1 MEPRQIP
8 AGSHVRLGPASFP
21 PSASLVSALR
31 RFVTGDPRVEAVY
44 VLAMGVDD
52 GSAPDVIGV
61 DLRPGVHTADVLD
74 RLAAALESVAPRG
87 LTLDLMILSEQSRLA
102 ALRVCAPIGAG
113 GRVESLAARAGHDRA
128 AAADLAAAL
137 LDARLFVPALGDPDA
152 ATAAGPPAPR
162 ALEHDEPVRFPVTRI
177 GGHDAIAAF
186 SSWWALLH
194 ADPPFDDQL
203 ATGGRALLSNWPEGV
218 GLALDVGCLHAAVL
232 AADQAAVL
240 RTSARSERVQGDGG
254 GGGHDGRSRTNG
266 A

>member
-1 MEPRQIP
+1 
-8 AGSHVRLGPASFP
+8 
-21 PSASLVSALR
+21 LVSALR
-31 RFVTGDPRVEAVY
+31 RYVTGDPRVEAVY

-61 DLRPGVHTADVLD
+61 DLRAGVHTGEVLD
-74 RLAAALESVAPRG
+74 RLAAALEPVAPRG
-87 LTLDLMILSEQSRLA
+87 LTLDLTILSEQSRLA

-137 LDARLFVPALGDPDA
+137 LEARLFVPALGDPDA
-152 ATAAGPPAPR
+152 GTGAGLPVPR
-162 ALEHDEPVRFPVTRI
+162 ALEHGEPVRFPVTRI

-186 SSWWALLH
+186 SSWWSLLH
-194 ADPPFDDQL
+194 ADPPFVDQL
-203 ATGGRALLSNWPEGV
+203 VASGRALLTNWPEGV

-232 AADQAAVL
+232 AADQAAAL
-240 RTSARSERVQGDGG
+240 RTSARSEGAQGGGGDGG
-254 GGGHDGRSRTNG
+254 YDGRSRANG